1 MRQIKKIEEIEDIQG
16 QYKNSEWVIFR
27 HRGSYCDAFAIKL
40 DALPLTHGYSLDVRA
55 AYLDWPVWAQL
66 FYRPINTQYNAAQV
80 VRKIQRGL
88 FVEVGRCKS
97 LLDIDTTPKQPKHQP
112 TNNIETNNF
121 SSFISF

>member
-16 QYKNSEWVIFR
+16 QYKNSEWIIFR
-27 HRGSYCDAFAIKL
+27 HRGSYDNAFAIKL
-40 DALPLTHGYSLDVRA
+40 DALNLTHGYSLDVRA

-66 FYRPINTQYNAAQV
+66 FYRPINTSYNASQV

-88 FVEVGRCKS
+88 FVEVERSQS
-97 LLDIDTTPKQPKHQP
+97 LLDINITTHKQLKPSS
-112 TNNIETNNF
+112 TIESSSY